1 MLDLDAYLERI
12 GLNGRPSVVEMH
24 RAHVTAIPFENL
36 DPLGGMPVSLAPE
49 ALTAKLIDARRGG
62 YCFEHNLLF
71 RQVLERLGAQVEP
84 LLARVRGGGSSSP
97 AGPLTHLLLRV
108 EHNGALWHM
117 DVGFGQGTL
126 LEPIPF
132 GPGGPYEQSGWRFR
146 VISEGSLLVLQTEI
160 EESWSDLYAFSVEPV
175 PEIDIEVSNW
185 FTSTHPQ
192 SRFVTHMLVTA
203 HDERAVRSTLSD
215 FAGELTLSVS
225 SPTLRTREPVAEADV
240 PRVLA
245 DVFGLTTWRCAS
257 PRRTHG
263 ER

>member
-1 MLDLDAYLERI
+1 MLDLDAYLERVRLA
-12 GLNGRPSVVEMH
+12 GQPSIAEMH

-36 DPLGGMPVSLAPE
+36 DPLHGIPVSLAPE
-49 ALTAKLIDARRGG
+49 AITAKLIDARRGG

-71 RQVLERLGAQVEP
+71 KEALEQFGAKVEP
-84 LLARVRGGGSSSP
+84 LLARVRSGRASSP

-108 EHNGALWHM
+108 EHEGALWHM

-146 VISEGSLLVLQTEI
+146 VISEGSLLVLQTEVD
-160 EESWSDLYAFSVEPV
+160 ESWSDLYAFSVEPV
-175 PEIDIEVSNW
+175 HNVDIEVSNW
-185 FTSTHPQ
+185 FTSTHPR
-192 SRFVTHMLVTA
+192 SRFVTNMLVTA
-203 HDERAVRSTLSD
+203 HDEHAVRSTLSD

-225 SPTLRTREPVAEADV
+225 SPKRRTREAVAAADA

-245 DVFGLTTWRCAS
+245 DVFGLTT
-257 PRRTHG
+257 
-263 ER
+263 